1 MLDFKIIKQQV
12 AKSYPKIRDYYSP
25 DIEGYPEIDYSWPN
39 VYARYSK
46 NVDME
51 GEDEASAEFVRK
63 ENKYTDIKSL
73 NILKRAKYCQRLYN
87 KGYSVKD
94 IAEKYNLS
102 ESRIR
107 QYLKK

>member
-1 MLDFKIIKQQV
+1 MNKKENI
-12 AKSYPKIRDYYSP
+12 
-25 DIEGYPEIDYSWPN
+25 N
-39 VYARYSK
+39 MK
-46 NVDME
+46 NYN
-51 GEDEASAEFVRK
+51 SK
-63 ENKYTDIKSL
+63 ENKYTDIKSI

-107 QYLKK
+107 QYLKN

>member
-1 MLDFKIIKQQV
+1 MNKKENI
-12 AKSYPKIRDYYSP
+12 
-25 DIEGYPEIDYSWPN
+25 N
-39 VYARYSK
+39 MK
-46 NVDME
+46 NYN
-51 GEDEASAEFVRK
+51 SK
-63 ENKYTDIKSL
+63 ENKYTNIKSL

-107 QYLKK
+107 QYLKN

>member
-1 MLDFKIIKQQV
+1 MNKKENI
-12 AKSYPKIRDYYSP
+12 
-25 DIEGYPEIDYSWPN
+25 N
-39 VYARYSK
+39 MK
-46 NVDME
+46 NYN
-51 GEDEASAEFVRK
+51 SK

-94 IAEKYNLS
+94 IAGKYNIS

>member
-1 MLDFKIIKQQV
+1 MNKKENI
-12 AKSYPKIRDYYSP
+12 
-25 DIEGYPEIDYSWPN
+25 N
-39 VYARYSK
+39 MK
-46 NVDME
+46 NYN
-51 GEDEASAEFVRK
+51 SK

-107 QYLKK
+107 QYLKN

>member
-1 MLDFKIIKQQV
+1 M
-12 AKSYPKIRDYYSP
+12 
-25 DIEGYPEIDYSWPN
+25 
-39 VYARYSK
+39 K
-46 NVDME
+46 NYN
-51 GEDEASAEFVRK
+51 SK

>member
-1 MLDFKIIKQQV
+1 MIVDVGDPNWSLTI
-12 AKSYPKIRDYYSP
+12 
-25 DIEGYPEIDYSWPN
+25 DI
-39 VYARYSK
+39 
-46 NVDME
+46 
-51 GEDEASAEFVRK
+51 ASLSL
-63 ENKYTDIKSL
+63 KSL

-107 QYLKK
+107 QYLKN